1 MSKNETSIQQR
12 MSELSEIVAWFQSA
26 DFRLEEATK
35 RMKAAEVL
43 AASIETDLLELKNDI
58 QVISQRF
65 DKDV

>member
-26 DFRLEEATK
+26 DFRLEEATE
-35 RMKAAEVL
+35 RMKAAEAL